1 MDFTSTAYLAFVAA
15 SVLAFNAWRAI
26 AFRQCVLLIANL
38 VFLASFVRSPEQL
51 APLAGF
57 LILGYAATR
66 WVAHWPRPW
75 VLGFSVALIV
85 FVFVVLKRYTFL
97 PAGMDLPFLYLQ
109 IGLSYIL
116 FRILQ
121 MVIDSAGG
129 ERDARLSPLNF
140 FNFTCNFLCFVSG
153 PIQRS
158 NEYLADLGQLTR
170 RVDETLAFSA
180 MHRIIKGFVKLAV
193 ISAIANFMFLNLS
206 GVLLAETTTLH
217 GLRYTAQYAAC
228 AVAYTFYLYYNFSG
242 YMDIVIGIGWLLG
255 QNLPEN
261 FDRPFS
267 ARNIFEFWA
276 RWHMTLS
283 EWFKTYLFNPL
294 MKVLATHVSA
304 PGLLPY
310 LGVIAFF
317 VTFFVMG
324 VWHGSTGVFV
334 IYGLVMGAGASL
346 NKLWQVFMTKRLGK
360 KRYKSVGD
368 SFAYASLAR
377 GLMFAFFSLAVTGL
391 WVNMDQLARLAHRL
405 GAGGLGLAL
414 VGTTLCA
421 AFGGVLVD
429 HAGRILTAF
438 APRLDRKGVRG
449 LVTRNI
455 VLAGEVLLILAVG
468 SFFHKAPEFV
478 YKAF

>member
-1 MDFTSTAYLAFVAA
+1 MDFTSTAYLAFVVA

-217 GLRYTAQYAAC
+217 GLRYTTQYAAC

-294 MKVLATHVSA
+294 MKVLATHVTA

-429 HAGRILTAF
+429 HAGRILTGF
-438 APRLDRKGVRG
+438 APRLDRKGVSG
-449 LVTRNI
+449 LVTRNL

>member
-1 MDFTSTAYLAFVAA
+1 
-15 SVLAFNAWRAI
+15 
-26 AFRQCVLLIANL
+26 
-38 VFLASFVRSPEQL
+38 
-51 APLAGF
+51 
-57 LILGYAATR
+57 
-66 WVAHWPRPW
+66 
-75 VLGFSVALIV
+75 
-85 FVFVVLKRYTFL
+85 
-97 PAGMDLPFLYLQ
+97 
-109 IGLSYIL
+109 
-116 FRILQ
+116 

-129 ERDARLSPLNF
+129 ERDARLGPLNF

-170 RVDETLAFSA
+170 KVDETLAFSA

-193 ISAIANFMFLNLS
+193 ISAIANFLFSNLS
-206 GVLLAETTTLH
+206 GVVLAQATTMH
-217 GLRYTAQYAAC
+217 SWRYVAQYAAS
-228 AVAYTFYLYYNFSG
+228 AVTYTFYLYYNFSG

-294 MKVLATHVSA
+294 MKFLATHVTA
-304 PGLLPY
+304 PGLMPY

-360 KRYKSVGD
+360 KRYKAVGD
-368 SFAYASLAR
+368 SFAYRSLAR

-405 GAGGLGLAL
+405 GAGGLCLAL
-414 VGTTLCA
+414 VGTTFCA
-421 AFGGVLVD
+421 AIGGVLVD
-429 HAGRILTAF
+429 HAGRMLVSLS
-438 APRLDRKGVRG
+438 PRLDRKGVSG
-449 LVTRNI
+449 LLTRNL
-455 VLAGEVLLILAVG
+455 VLASEVLLILAVG